1 MAETP
6 GEDCT
11 MTYMRWAKTHPRVR
25 FEMTDSGV
33 PSVER
38 HEFDTL
44 GASVNLRNVG
54 PYGDPKLI
62 SALAKRYRVSEA
74 GVVPV
79 PGASSG
85 IFIALA
91 VAAHR
96 GAKVLLEWPLY
107 EPVRLVADFLQLHVE
122 VLRREPQKAFDV
134 DPDQI
139 EMGLDEGASV
149 VFLCNLH
156 NPSGRVT
163 KPDAMRAIADRCD
176 RAKAVLIVDE
186 AYLDAWSLNSEQS
199 CWTAASLGDNVIAI
213 NSLTKIY
220 GLSGLR
226 AGWLATN
233 ARWAE
238 RARDMMDMLSVNN
251 AAPAMTLAVSALHGI
266 GRLEERFRRLYS
278 ESQPVFREWLAR
290 ENRLH
295 GYGNDGA
302 IFECLRLPGGVS
314 GDQLNALLVAEYDTQ
329 VTPGAFFGLDD
340 HIRLSLTLPP
350 DELAEALSRISRSLD
365 RIG

>member
-1 MAETP
+1 
-6 GEDCT
+6 

-62 SALAKRYRVSEA
+62 SALAKRYRVPET
-74 GVVPV
+74 GIVPV

-91 VAAHR
+91 VAAHQ

-107 EPVRLVADFLQLHVE
+107 EPARLVAEFLHLHIE
-122 VLRREPQKAFDV
+122 PLRREPRYAFDV

-156 NPSGRVT
+156 NPSGRAI
-163 KPDAMRAIADRCD
+163 KPEAMQGIAKRCD
-176 RAKAVLIVDE
+176 RADATLIVDE
-186 AYLDAWSLNSEQS
+186 AYLDAWSLNSEQP

-233 ARWAE
+233 ARLAE
-238 RARDMMDMLSVNN
+238 RARDMMDLLSVNN

-266 GRLEERFRRLYS
+266 GRLEERFCRLYS
-278 ESQPVFREWLAR
+278 EAQPVFRDWLAKETR
-290 ENRLH
+290 VH
-295 GYGNDGA
+295 GYPNDGA
-302 IFECLRLPGGVS
+302 IFECLRLPAGMTGER
-314 GDQLNALLVAEYDTQ
+314 LNQTLVAEFDTQ
-329 VTPGAFFGLDD
+329 VTPGSYFGLDD
-340 HIRLSLTLPP
+340 HIRLSLAFPSE
-350 DELAEALSRISRSLD
+350 ELSEALSRISQALD
-365 RIG
+365 RIS